1 MSRFHRPRGL
11 TLCLVLLPFVWEAGC
26 SRPAGLNSSNSSAPA
41 GQHPVPFQDAASAA
55 TGDPSTIH
63 SSTGQS
69 LATKAEAD
77 LPFRDL
83 PSLPAGSLLTV
94 RLKNAVTAENPDSSG
109 AFEAIVDEPVTIEGK
124 AVVPRGATVTGRA
137 AFART
142 SSDPVASL
150 QATGKRSSYM
160 RVTLDSIDLDGRDL
174 RIQTSSLLVRALVRA
189 NGQHGEMSPQLVIL
203 EKGRRLSFWLTEPVY
218 LALQSP
224 LPGH

>member
-1 MSRFHRPRGL
+1 MSRFLRPRGF
-11 TLCLVLLPFVWEAGC
+11 TLCLALLPFIWEAGC
-26 SRPAGLNSSNSSAPA
+26 SRPAGLNTSNGSSAA
-41 GQHPVPFQDAASAA
+41 GQQHPAPFQDAASGAA
-55 TGDPSTIH
+55 GDPTALH
-63 SSTGQS
+63 SPTVPDQAS
-69 LATKAEAD
+69 KAETD
-77 LPFRDL
+77 LPFREL

-142 SSDPVASL
+142 SSDPGASL
-150 QATGKRSSYM
+150 QASAAKRGSYV

-174 RIQTSSLLVRALVRA
+174 RIQTSSLLVRA
-189 NGQHGEMSPQLVIL
+189 NGQNRETSPQLVTL
-203 EKGRRLSFWLTEPVY
+203 EKGRRLTFWLTEPVY

-224 LPGH
+224 LPGR